1 MAKAQNN
8 FDCDFKVEYD
18 LDEEDKA
25 WLSIINE
32 QRETSCLAPVSAD
45 SLELLMDRFEKESYF
60 QVLLNVSLFN
70 NFNVVLF

>member
-1 MAKAQNN
+1 M
-8 FDCDFKVEYD
+8 FKVEYD

-25 WLSIINE
+25 WLTIINQ

-60 QVLLNVSLFN
+60 QVLLNVSYSITSMLYCFKG
-70 NFNVVLF
+70 LSR